1 MWEEMALRH
10 ILPRLPSK
18 SLMRFNCVRK
28 SWYTLIN
35 NPTFVENHLSNS
47 MHNKLSTCILFN
59 RFVQS
64 YPNPSEKELAFS
76 FLYLRNDY
84 DDAEHNVNF
93 VVEDIKFPLSSGQYI
108 GLEVTESLYITGH
121 CDGIVCLRDYCSGN
135 LVLCNPAIKEIKLL
149 PKSGLPDWWACAVG
163 FGYDP
168 KSKDYKVSR
177 IATYQA
183 DIYGD
188 GLIYPPRV
196 EIYTLITDSWREIK
210 NNSLETEATVFFPDS
225 FQIYFQGICYWVG
238 FEQPKLSV
246 EYEDEEQKPM
256 VILFDTGDEIFH
268 NLLFPDSFY
277 MYEEGSSYGY
287 EMSYIMY
294 TDLRIILWNGFI
306 ALFGFNRFSAFPDS
320 YGVWVLDDF
329 DGAKGSWT
337 KHLTLE
343 PLVGIKR
350 VLEFWK
356 SDKILMVTED
366 GDIVSYNLATEK
378 NKNLLMNSPSD
389 FETIVYVN
397 SLVPITGGIKLESA
411 DI

>member
-1 MWEEMALRH
+1 MALRR

-18 SLMRFNCVRK
+18 SLMRFKCVRK

-47 MHNKLSTCILFN
+47 MHNKLSTCVLFS

-64 YPNPSEKELAFS
+64 DTNSDEKELAFS

-93 VVEDIKFPLSSGQYI
+93 VVEDIKFSLSSGRFI
-108 GLEVTESLYITGH
+108 GLEDVESPSILGH
-121 CDGIVCLRDYCSGN
+121 CNGIVCLSPCSDN

-149 PKSGLPDWWACAVG
+149 PKSGLPDWWGCAVG

-168 KSKDYKVSR
+168 KCKDYKVSR
-177 IATYQA
+177 IASYQA
-183 DIYGD
+183 EID
-188 GLIYPPRV
+188 GLIPPPRV
-196 EIYTLITDSWREIK
+196 EIYTVSTDSWREIK
-210 NNSLETEATVFFPDS
+210 NNSLETEATVFFPDY
-225 FQIYFQGICYWVG
+225 FQMYFQGICYWVG
-238 FEQPKLSV
+238 YEQPKQSM

-256 VILFDTGDEIFH
+256 VIFFDTGDEIFH
-268 NLLFPDSFY
+268 HILLPDSFY
-277 MYEEGSSYGY
+277 MYEEGSAYAY

-294 TDLRIILWNGFI
+294 TDLRIILWNGSI
-306 ALFGFNRFSAFPDS
+306 ALFGINRFSALPES

-329 DGAKGSWT
+329 DGANGSWT
-337 KHLTLE
+337 KHLTFDPLE
-343 PLVGIKR
+343 GVKR
-350 VLEFWK
+350 VLEILK
-356 SDKILMVTED
+356 SDEILMVTED

-378 NKNLLMNSPSD
+378 LKNLPMNSSSD

-397 SLVPITGGIKLESA
+397 SLVSITGRHQA
-411 DI
+411 

>member
-1 MWEEMALRH
+1 MWEEMALRR

-18 SLMRFNCVRK
+18 SLMRFKCVRK
-28 SWYTLIN
+28 SWFTVIN
-35 NPTFVENHLSNS
+35 NPMFVENHLSIS
-47 MHNKLSTCILFN
+47 IHNKLSTCVLFS
-59 RFVQS
+59 RFVQNDTS
-64 YPNPSEKELAFS
+64 SDETELAFS

-84 DDAEHNVNF
+84 DDAENNVNF
-93 VVEDIKFPLSSGQYI
+93 VVEDIKFPLSSGQFI
-108 GLEVTESLYITGH
+108 GLEVIESPSIIGH
-121 CDGIVCLRDYCSGN
+121 CDGVICLSACSGN
-135 LVLCNPAIKEIKLL
+135 LVLCNPAINEIKLL
-149 PKSGLPDWWACAVG
+149 PESCLPDWWDCAVG

-183 DIYGD
+183 KID
-188 GLIYPPRV
+188 GLIPPRV
-196 EIYTLITDSWREIK
+196 EIYTLSTDSWREIK
-210 NNSLETEATVFFPDS
+210 NNSLETEITCFFPDY
-225 FQIYFQGICYWVG
+225 FQMYFQGICYWVG
-238 FEQPKLSV
+238 YEQPKQSV

-256 VILFDTGDEIFH
+256 VILFDTGDEAFH
-268 NLLFPDSFY
+268 NILFPDSFY
-277 MYEEGSSYGY
+277 MYEEGSSYAY

-306 ALFGFNRFSAFPDS
+306 ALFGFNRFSAFPES

-337 KHLTLE
+337 KHLVFE

-356 SDKILMVTED
+356 SDEILMATED

-378 NKNLLMNSPSD
+378 LKNLPMNSPSD

-397 SLVPITGGIKLESA
+397 SLVWITGRQQA
-411 DI
+411 

>member
-18 SLMRFNCVRK
+18 SLMRFKCVRK

-47 MHNKLSTCILFN
+47 MQSKLSTCVLFS

-64 YPNPSEKELAFS
+64 DANSDEKELAFS
-76 FLYLRNDY
+76 FIYLRNDY

-93 VVEDIKFPLSSGQYI
+93 VVEDIKFPLSSGRFI
-108 GLEVTESLYITGH
+108 GLEDVESPSILGH
-121 CDGIVCLRDYCSGN
+121 CNGIVCLSPCSDN
-135 LVLCNPAIKEIKLL
+135 LVLCNPSIKEIKLL
-149 PKSGLPDWWACAVG
+149 PKSGLPDWWGCALG

-168 KSKDYKVSR
+168 KSKNYKVSR
-177 IATYQA
+177 IASYQA
-183 DIYGD
+183 EID
-188 GLIYPPRV
+188 GLIPPPRV
-196 EIYTLITDSWREIK
+196 EIYTLSTDSWREIK
-210 NNSLETEATVFFPDS
+210 NNCLETDTTCFFPDY
-225 FQIYFQGICYWVG
+225 FQMYFQGICYWVG
-238 FEQPKLSV
+238 YDQPKQSV

-268 NLLFPDSFY
+268 NILLPDSFY
-277 MYEEGSSYGY
+277 MYEEGSAYAY

-294 TDLRIILWNGFI
+294 SDLRIILWNGSV
-306 ALFGFNRFSAFPDS
+306 ALFGFNPCSALPES
-320 YGVWVLDDF
+320 YGVWVLDGF

-337 KHLTLE
+337 KHLTFE
-343 PLVGIKR
+343 PLIGIKR

-356 SDKILMVTED
+356 SDEILMVTEN
-366 GDIVSYNLATEK
+366 GHVVSYNLETEK
-378 NKNLLMNSPSD
+378 LKNLPMNNPSD

-397 SLVPITGGIKLESA
+397 SLVPITGGNKLENV

>member
-1 MWEEMALRH
+1 MWQEMALRH

-18 SLMRFNCVRK
+18 SLIRFKCVRK

-47 MHNKLSTCILFN
+47 MQSRLSTCVLFS

-64 YPNPSEKELAFS
+64 DANSDEKELAFS

-84 DDAEHNVNF
+84 DDDEHNVNF
-93 VVEDIKFPLSSGQYI
+93 VVEDIKFPLSSGRFI
-108 GLEVTESLYITGH
+108 GLEDVESPSILGH
-121 CDGIVCLRDYCSGN
+121 CNGIVCLSPCSDN

-149 PKSGLPDWWACAVG
+149 PKSGLPDWWGCAVG

-177 IATYQA
+177 IASYQA
-183 DIYGD
+183 EID
-188 GLIYPPRV
+188 GLIPPPRV
-196 EIYTLITDSWREIK
+196 EIYTLSTDSWREIK
-210 NNSLETEATVFFPDS
+210 NNSLETDTTCFFPDY
-225 FQIYFQGICYWVG
+225 FQMYFQGICYWVG
-238 FEQPKLSV
+238 YEQPKQSV

-256 VILFDTGDEIFH
+256 VIFFDTGDEIFH
-268 NLLFPDSFY
+268 NILFPDSFY
-277 MYEEGSSYGY
+277 MYEEGSSYAY
-287 EMSYIMY
+287 EMSYLMY
-294 TDLRIILWNGFI
+294 CDLRIILWNGSI
-306 ALFGFNRFSAFPDS
+306 ALFGFNRFSVFPDS

-337 KHLTLE
+337 KHFTFE
-343 PLVGIKR
+343 PLMGIKR
-350 VLEFWK
+350 VLEFWR
-356 SDKILMVTED
+356 SDEILMVTED
-366 GDIVSYNLATEK
+366 GDTVSYNLATEK
-378 NKNLLMNSPSD
+378 LKNLPMNSLSD

-397 SLVPITGGIKLESA
+397 SLVSITRGNKLESV